1 MKSHLTMA
9 AAVANGEADL
19 AIGTERV
26 SRQMD
31 GIDFIPLEEERFDI
45 VIKKALFDTEP
56 IQKLM
61 HVLNSRAFRIEI
73 SHFSGN
79 DYRDLGKIIA
89 EV

>member
-1 MKSHLTMA
+1 MA

-45 VIKKALFDTEP
+45 VIKRAIFDTEP

-61 HVLNSRAFRIEI
+61 YVLNSQAFRVEL

>member
-1 MKSHLTMA
+1 M
-9 AAVANGEADL
+9 ANGEADL
-19 AIGTERV
+19 AIGTDRV

-31 GIDFIPLEEERFDI
+31 GIYFIPLEEERFDI
-45 VIKKALFDTEP
+45 VIKKSLFDTEP

-61 HVLNSRAFRIEI
+61 HVLNSQAFRVEI